1 MNGIATYRGWTGLT
15 EELLGAAAGFSLSVC
30 LSGAA
35 LSIACMQWNWLRR
48 EPTPA
53 SIRYAPAI
61 AAGGLVLALS
71 NIGGR

>member
-15 EELLGAAAGFSLSVC
+15 EGLLVVAAAFIFSVC

-35 LSIACMQWNWLRR
+35 LSTACMLWKYLRR
-48 EPTPA
+48 EPTPV

-61 AAGGLVLALS
+61 AAGGLFLALS
-71 NIGGR
+71 NVGGR